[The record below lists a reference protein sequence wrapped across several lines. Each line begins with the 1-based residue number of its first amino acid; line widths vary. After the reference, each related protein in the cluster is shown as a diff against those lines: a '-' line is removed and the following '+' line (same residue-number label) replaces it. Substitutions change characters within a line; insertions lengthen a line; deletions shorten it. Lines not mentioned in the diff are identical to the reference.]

1 MVAYPTP
8 FVLTWSLEVS
18 AELTSRVR
26 AEEIAEEG
34 LCACALRQW
43 RAAGD
48 WDTIHESR
56 DTSTVVV
63 AHKVG
68 ALACTSR
75 TAVDTRT
82 IMYRYSNLDL
92 RLINSF
98 VFTTVLHSWLHCE
111 AVCSV

>member
-63 AHKVG
+63 AYKVG

-75 TAVDTRT
+75 TAVGTRT

-92 RLINSF
+92 K
-98 VFTTVLHSWLHCE
+98 
-111 AVCSV
+111 